1 MAIAAG
7 VIGFFADQGYN
18 KSFIKSLLSLI
29 IGTFIIFILGVSY
42 LGSVIGYDKAL
53 AAGLYPFLLSEFFK
67 IVLAAA
73 LITSIRKY
81 INK

>member
-1 MAIAAG
+1 
-7 VIGFFADQGYN
+7 
-18 KSFIKSLLSLI
+18 
-29 IGTFIIFILGVSY
+29 LGVSY

-73 LITSIRKY
+73 LISSIRKY

>member
-1 MAIAAG
+1 M
-7 VIGFFADQGYN
+7 
-18 KSFIKSLLSLI
+18 
-29 IGTFIIFILGVSY
+29 LGVSY

-81 INK
+81 INNSYLYFLIYWIKYF